1 MGNEHVFYIN
11 NDNEQ
16 FIFAYK
22 SGQEFE
28 IMDAVLDMVFDERT
42 DFDWFEAAF
51 FAFDMIDKLIEE
63 RSSRNTNLYFY
74 QPPP

>member
-1 MGNEHVFYIN
+1 MANEHVFHIN
-11 NDNEQ
+11 NDKEE
-16 FIFAYK
+16 FIFVYR

-42 DFDWFEAAF
+42 DFEWFEAAF

-63 RSSRNTNLYFY
+63 RSSRNSNLKIY
-74 QPPP
+74 PPPP